1 MNDINLRM
9 MSAVSSSQC
18 LNSLINIQST
28 FSEIFIK
35 SLLPLGSL
43 KKLLKE
49 SHKKLLHFAL
59 QLKTLSFIDIC
70 YRDQTKIK
78 FFFNDI
84 DYENMYSGVK
94 LKILWERCC
103 SRLIEMQTKEYL
115 I

>member
-1 MNDINLRM
+1 MIRR
-9 MSAVSSSQC
+9 
-18 LNSLINIQST
+18 
-28 FSEIFIK
+28 FI
-35 SLLPLGSL
+35 
-43 KKLLKE
+43 
-49 SHKKLLHFAL
+49 
-59 QLKTLSFIDIC
+59 SFIDIC

-84 DYENMYSGVK
+84 DYENLYSGVK